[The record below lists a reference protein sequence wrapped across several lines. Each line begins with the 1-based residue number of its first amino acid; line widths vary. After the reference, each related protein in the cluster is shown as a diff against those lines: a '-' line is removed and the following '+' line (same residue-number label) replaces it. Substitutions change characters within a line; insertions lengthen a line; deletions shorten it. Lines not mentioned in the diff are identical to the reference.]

1 MTILS
6 NLEMAFA
13 SETALRLLLASFLGM
28 VIGMERESHRK
39 PAGMRT
45 IMLICFG
52 SALFTII
59 SVRMG
64 QMLNGNPTQIAAQL
78 VSGIGFLGAGA
89 ILHARGAVVGLTTAA
104 TIFVVAS
111 IGMATGAGLYAVA
124 VFSTVVALAALI
136 ILRWLEMRLKLWA
149 RTVTFS
155 ITTREL
161 PDTITAVNRILDEEQ
176 LNMQQIRCS
185 SAGETAS
192 LQFTL
197 DVSDAMERKLL
208 ERLSHLRT
216 SVSVGVSDG
225 IASES
230 S

>member
-1 MTILS
+1 MNILS
-6 NLEMAFA
+6 NLEMTFA

-52 SALFTII
+52 SALFTVI

-64 QMLNGNPTQIAAQL
+64 QMYNVDPTRIAAQL

-111 IGMATGAGLYAVA
+111 IGMATGAGLYWMA
-124 VFSTVVALAALI
+124 VFSTIVALGGLV
-136 ILRWLEMRLKLWA
+136 ILRWMELRLKRWA

-155 ITTREL
+155 VSTREL
-161 PDTITAVNRILDEEQ
+161 ADTISAVNQLLDEQQ
-176 LNMQQIRCS
+176 LVMQQLRCS
-185 SAGETAS
+185 HAGEVAS

-197 DVSDAMERKLL
+197 DISDATEKQLL

-216 SVSVGVSDG
+216 TIAVGVSDG